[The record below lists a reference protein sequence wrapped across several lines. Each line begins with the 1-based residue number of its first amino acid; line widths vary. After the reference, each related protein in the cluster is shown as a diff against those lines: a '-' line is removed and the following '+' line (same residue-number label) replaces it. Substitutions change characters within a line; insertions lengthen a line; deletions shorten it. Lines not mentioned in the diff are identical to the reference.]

1 MSFFEIKN
9 LRAGIEGK
17 EIIKGVN
24 LTIEKGEF
32 HAVMGPNGSGKS
44 TLANVIMGNPEY
56 EVYEGEIL
64 FNGKNILEMKPDERS
79 RSGLFLS
86 FQHPVPIPGVS
97 VSKFLKRAVEARYQE
112 KNEKFNTSQF
122 IKQLKEY
129 VDFLEMN
136 KDFVNRSLNEGFSGG
151 EKKRLEML
159 QMLMLKPS
167 LAVLDEVDSGLDIDA
182 IKIVAKAV
190 NALKSPEFSVF
201 IITHYQRILNYIQP
215 QFVHVLMDGKIVTS
229 GGPELVHKL
238 EEMGYDWIR
247 EPNSSTVNS

>member
-17 EIIKGVN
+17 EILKGVN
-24 LTIEKGEF
+24 LKIEKGEF

-44 TLANVIMGNPEY
+44 TLANVVMGNPAY
-56 EVYEGEIL
+56 EVIDGEIL
-64 FNGKNILEMKPDERS
+64 FNGQNILEMASDERA
-79 RSGLFLS
+79 RLGMFLS
-86 FQHPVPIPGVS
+86 FQHPVAIPGVS
-97 VSKFLKRAVEARYQE
+97 ASKFLKRAVEAKLKE
-112 KNEKFNTSQF
+112 KGEKFNASAF
-122 IKQLKEY
+122 IKDLKHY
-129 VDFLEMN
+129 VNFLEMN
-136 KDFVNRSLNEGFSGG
+136 NDFVNRSLNEGFSGG

-182 IKIVAKAV
+182 IKVVSKAV
-190 NALKSPEFSVF
+190 NELKNGEFSVF

-247 EPNSSTVNS
+247 EPNGVTQ